1 MDNAVCS
8 RTSILNGHMSTVT
21 PLCYKVGLLM
31 QRDVKSFD
39 DDDDDGQSDTL
50 GPQFMLLCVV
60 LWMGWQ
66 THTQS
71 VY

>member
-31 QRDVKSFD
+31 PVDVKSFD
-39 DDDDDGQSDTL
+39 DDDDGQSDIL
-50 GPQFMLLCVV
+50 SPQFMLLCVV
-60 LWMGWQ
+60 LWMERQ